1 MKRIM
6 IFLLVST
13 NLAWSS
19 PGDII
24 FYTSNMSPDEIIQLA
39 EDVGGNQGR
48 CVLNQTLEFM
58 DFGVDVIIK
67 IPEESHGV
75 EFIADGDVHV
85 ICTRFTEDYYIEGE
99 LTHSVDYE
107 EIEGYK

>member
-1 MKRIM
+1 MKKILIAFIM
-6 IFLLVST
+6 CSISSVSYADEIFDT
-13 NLAWSS
+13 
-19 PGDII
+19 
-24 FYTSNMSPDEIIQLA
+24 TNMSPDEIIQLA

-75 EFIADGDVHV
+75 EFISDDDVHV

-99 LTHSVDYE
+99 LTHSIPYE
-107 EIEGYK
+107 NIEGYK